1 MARMPRIFA
10 FAEIIGP
17 GIPKTENEKALPI
30 PCRGVASRRAPV
42 LNSPSFSHPAGIA
55 PVLYQY
61 GLIGDMSS
69 AALVGTDGSVDWCCF
84 PRFDSPSVFGAI
96 LDAKVGGYFRISP
109 ASPAFESRQQYLPDT
124 NILETTFTGPE
135 GEICIT
141 DFMPLTGDNDS
152 NPDTP
157 PPDPPHEI
165 HRIVTCRSG
174 EVELCCEFRPRH
186 DYARAVPDFRP
197 LRLDSGGAAVQVSG
211 GDQTMTLL
219 ASVPLPLEDRCVSTT
234 FTLAAGQTATF
245 VLAYGNGRRTSLERR
260 QTARKLA
267 QTTRYWKALVERMG
281 YTDLWRDQ
289 VVRSFLVLHLM
300 MYPRTGAIVAAPTT
314 SLPETIGGTRN
325 WDYRFSWLRDAAF
338 TVDILYR
345 LGDVYGA
352 DRYIHWLFEQ
362 CELHRRDIRIV
373 YGISPDSSLKEYTLD
388 HLSGYEDSRPVR
400 IGNAAADHLQLDVYG
415 EVIISIHSLLLLRG
429 AIPGDAWNLVE
440 RLAEAV
446 MKIWRTKDR
455 GVWEVR
461 GEQKHFVYSK
471 VMCWAALDYAAYI
484 AAATGH
490 RQVYRRWSLAADG
503 IKTEVLTEGWNAN
516 KRAFRQSYDS
526 DALDASNLAIPFMGI
541 IPRDHPRI
549 RQNLDAIER
558 ELADGPL
565 VWRYL
570 PGETDDGLGG
580 QPEGAFTLLSFWLI
594 GNLIYTGQHDRAFDY
609 LHEVISTQGNHLG
622 LFAEMYDK
630 PARRQLGNFPQAYS
644 HIGLIHTA
652 LNLSGFIADTPTRR
666 INRDSV
672 G

>member
-1 MARMPRIFA
+1 
-10 FAEIIGP
+10 
-17 GIPKTENEKALPI
+17 
-30 PCRGVASRRAPV
+30 
-42 LNSPSFSHPAGIA
+42 
-55 PVLYQY
+55 
-61 GLIGDMSS
+61 MSS

-96 LDAKVGGYFRISP
+96 LDPEIGGHFRISP
-109 ASPAFESRQQYLPDT
+109 AAGFESKQKYLGDT
-124 NILETTFTGPE
+124 NILETTFKTDTGVVS
-135 GEICIT
+135 IT
-141 DFMPLTGDNDS
+141 DFMPLTGDNDA

-165 HRIVTCRSG
+165 HRIVACHSG
-174 EVELCCEFRPRH
+174 EVELRCDFRPRP
-186 DYARAVPDFRP
+186 DYARAAPGFRP
-197 LRLDSGGAAVQVSG
+197 LRGNSGGAAVQVRG
-211 GDQTMTLL
+211 GCQTMTLL
-219 ASVPLPLEDRCVSTT
+219 ASIPLPFDRQGVSTT

-245 VLAYGNGRRTSLERR
+245 VLAYGSGRPTSIERR

-267 QTTRYWKALVERMG
+267 QTTGYWKGLVERMG
-281 YTDLWRDQ
+281 YSGMWRDQ

-314 SLPETIGGTRN
+314 SLPETIGGSRN

-352 DRYIHWLFEQ
+352 DRYIHWLLEQ
-362 CELHRRDIRIV
+362 CQLHTRDTRIV
-373 YGISPDSSLKEYTLD
+373 YGISPDSSLREYTLD
-388 HLSGYEDSRPVR
+388 HLSGYENSRPVR
-400 IGNAAADHLQLDVYG
+400 IGNAAAGHLQLDVFG
-415 EVIISIHSLLLLRG
+415 EVIISIHSLLLLHG
-429 AIPGDAWNLVE
+429 IIPDEAWELVE
-440 RLAEAV
+440 RLAETV
-446 MKIWRTKDR
+446 MQNWQRKDR

-461 GEQKHFVYSK
+461 GEQQHFVYSK

-490 RQVYRRWSLAADG
+490 RNLYRRWSLAADT
-503 IKTEVLTEGWNAN
+503 IKTEILDEGWSST
-516 KRAFRQSYDS
+516 KRAFRQRYGNE
-526 DALDASNLAIPFMGI
+526 ALDASNLAIPFMGLV
-541 IPRDHPRI
+541 PRDHPRI

-570 PGETDDGLGG
+570 PDETDDGLGG

-609 LHEVISTQGNHLG
+609 FHEVIATQANHLG

-630 PARRQLGNFPQAYS
+630 SAQRQLGNFPQAYS

-652 LNLSGFIADTPTRR
+652 LNLSGYIADTPTRR
-666 INRDSV
+666 TSRDSV
-672 G
+672 D